1 MEIPPGIKA
10 LGPEAEQR
18 VEQFVRDA
26 QQRQAEQLRQAL
38 EQTLRTVPGPLRGLV
53 RKVVGG

>member
-18 VEQFVRDA
+18 VEQLVRDA
-26 QQRQAEQLRQAL
+26 EGRQAEQLRRAL
-38 EQTLRTVPGPLRGLV
+38 EQTLQTVPGPLRGVV
-53 RKVVGG
+53 RKVVGA